1 MARIKTSD
9 TRNRRSRTRLI
20 GTRSQRPLAPK
31 LLRTPAITAGRIAAS
46 AKQYLVRPMCSTSPV
61 RLCLNEAPKPYAK
74 VDLKPQPNQQQ
85 ASTQV
90 TAGACRVETF
100 LADLGNFGRAS
111 EVIPK

>member
-46 AKQYLVRPMCSTSPV
+46 AKQYT
-61 RLCLNEAPKPYAK
+61 
-74 VDLKPQPNQQQ
+74 
-85 ASTQV
+85 
-90 TAGACRVETF
+90 
-100 LADLGNFGRAS
+100 
-111 EVIPK
+111 